1 MAAAGAVV
9 PSHRRTRFG
18 GVDVCSSDLSQL
30 EQALRQFRD
39 PGLASEL
46 AGDLVFQGGLRE
58 LVVDGGE
65 VRAKVVLGYPVATRR
80 EALEQELTRT
90 LEAVPGVSR
99 AEVSVGREIAAHGS
113 GHDQPNMQSVKT
125 IIERKNV
132 EEASRNV
139 KVGV

>member
-18 GVDVCSSDLSQL
+18 GVDMSSPSRSQL

-65 VRAKVVLGYPVATRR
+65 VRAKVVLGYPVATPR

-90 LEAVPGVSR
+90 LEAVPGEIGR
-99 AEVSVGREIAAHGS
+99 ASCRERGDGAAVAGCRKEHVAAPCLGGVMIRGS
-113 GHDQPNMQSVKT
+113 LVD
-125 IIERKNV
+125 
-132 EEASRNV
+132 
-139 KVGV
+139 